1 MGLRISLIVV
11 GLVVGG
17 CTSALPSDAPPSSAW
32 TPVASMPPASPRE
45 SPGVSPSPSGQGSL
59 SELYWY
65 ESLAM
70 HDLEGMEHRSLL
82 YGSLDGKFGG
92 ELPIGSISMVQRDG
106 GAQPFEWIDPQVS
119 GVFDGHALLWGRDGA
134 LGRIEA
140 IDLETGT
147 LEELIE
153 TSDVIHVA
161 TADAML
167 TTVYYVS
174 VDAESYQPTGL
185 WMLEVGGSG
194 QPTRLA
200 TTLDDQPVHNF
211 SRYRLAASADGAW
224 VALQREETPPIVLD
238 RNGGEAME
246 VDLGGPLVGF
256 TERYLVGFGTQNG
269 DGTYPVVAVD
279 LASFQSILLTRT
291 AVSAQVAKGQAD
303 AVATMQVRDNQF
315 TIASIAL
322 PRPESTA
329 VYSGDAGVN
338 PLLARLD
345 RSSIGYEVPP
355 GTVLL
360 VESFSRFIG
369 KPPAERQLPI
379 DAYPVLLDLD
389 TGEYAHVGP
398 FLRP

>member
-1 MGLRISLIVV
+1 MARRILLIV

-17 CTSALPSDAPPSSAW
+17 CTSPLPSNAPSLIAE
-32 TPVASMPPASPRE
+32 TPVASVLPASPSD
-45 SPGVSPSPSGQGSL
+45 SPGVSPSPSRQANL

-65 ESLAM
+65 ESVAI
-70 HDLEGMEHRSLL
+70 HDLEGVEHRSLL
-82 YGSLDGKFGG
+82 YGSLDGRFGG
-92 ELPIGSISMVQRDG
+92 ELPLGSISTDQRDG
-106 GAQPFEWIDPQVS
+106 GAQPIEWIDPQAS
-119 GVFDGHALLWGRDGA
+119 GVFDGHALLWGRDDA

-140 IDLETGT
+140 IDLATGT
-147 LEELIE
+147 LEEVIE
-153 TSDVIHVA
+153 VSDVIHVA

-185 WMLEVGGSG
+185 WMHEVGGSS
-194 QPTRLA
+194 QPRRLPA
-200 TTLDDQPVHNF
+200 TLDDQPVHNF

-224 VALQREETPPIVLD
+224 VALQREESPPIVID
-238 RNGGEAME
+238 REGEAVE
-246 VDLGGPLVGF
+246 VDLGGPLIGF
-256 TERYLVGFGTQNG
+256 TESYLVGFGTQNG

-279 LASFQSILLTRT
+279 LASFQSVLMARA
-291 AVSAQVAKGQAD
+291 AVSAQVVEGRAD

-315 TIASIAL
+315 MIASIAV
-322 PRPESTA
+322 PRPESAA
-329 VYSGDAGVN
+329 VYAGDVGVN

-345 RSSIGYEVPP
+345 RSAIGYEAPP

-369 KPPAERQLPI
+369 EPPAERQLPI
-379 DAYPVLLDLD
+379 DAYPVLLDLG
-389 TGEYAHVGP
+389 TGEYAHLGP